1 MNWFVKNGKANF
13 GRTSPTEIFR
23 SEETEMELPF
33 DFRDLWQKYVNTS
46 GLHVFVHGS
55 MASEVMEI
63 FPLFFLFLP
72 IRQIL

>member
-1 MNWFVKNGKANF
+1 
-13 GRTSPTEIFR
+13 
-23 SEETEMELPF
+23 MELPF
-33 DFRDLWQKYVNTS
+33 DFRDLWQDVNTS

-63 FPLFFLFLP
+63 FSLFFLFLP